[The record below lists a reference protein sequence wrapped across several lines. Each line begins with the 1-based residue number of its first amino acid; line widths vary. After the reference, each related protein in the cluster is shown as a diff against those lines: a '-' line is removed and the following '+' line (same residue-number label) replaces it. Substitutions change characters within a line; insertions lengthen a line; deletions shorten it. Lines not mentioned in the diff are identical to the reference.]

1 MTKMHCHYNPHDDHT
16 LYHSK
21 ILPSNIFYTRCM
33 KKCST
38 RCQTNGVL
46 LTVVSVE
53 DNHNNNDNTNNDN
66 DEMRLPVDRGLLSR
80 LPIWVELLGSHTQ
93 QYAAA
98 VKKEKK
104 TLSYPHGPSSSK
116 MTLSAFKIPG

>member
-1 MTKMHCHYNPHDDHT
+1 MAHT

-21 ILPSNIFYTRCM
+21 ISMNNII
-33 KKCST
+33 ST
-38 RCQTNGVL
+38 RCVKKCNTRCHTNGVL

-66 DEMRLPVDRGLLSR
+66 DEMQLTVDRGLLSR

-93 QYAAA
+93 QSYAAA

-116 MTLSAFKIPG
+116 MTLSAFEIPG